1 MRISA
6 FSVAAAFLSAAIA
19 QGTSPA
25 SLLSQLPSCALECFA
40 SALPSSSCS
49 PTDQKCLCAS
59 EQFSNNVT
67 VCVTK
72 SCTIKESLSSRPY
85 PNPNHY
91 SLTPAPGTLNITKTN
106 CGAPIRDKSQVYSDT
121 AAAFS
126 VLAGVFIIQRFAY
139 KIYTKLDICL
149 DDWFALLTMII
160 AVPGAIINAH
170 YVPVNGLGRDIWT
183 LTPQQITNFLRFF
196 YFQEIIYVIE
206 VSVLKLSFLFFYR
219 RIFPGTTIRWLLWG
233 TIAFNT
239 LVGAVFT
246 LVCIFQCRPIKYF
259 WEQWDQEHRGKCLNI
274 NAIGWSSAA
283 ISIAL
288 DVWMLAL
295 PLWQIRTLRLD
306 WKKKIGV
313 GLMFGTG
320 AFITIVSILRLRSL
334 LAFRSDSMNPTWEFF
349 EVGLWSAVEICIGIV
364 CACLPSLRLLLVH
377 VFPKQF
383 GTSAKRDTGRYIHMY
398 DAGSR
403 MGSRPRHVTD
413 IDDGDDTDAFHT
425 QPVKGGS
432 GGDAF
437 KLVVTR
443 HLGGLDP
450 GAKK

>member
-1 MRISA
+1 MQTA
-6 FSVAAAFLSAAIA
+6 
-19 QGTSPA
+19 
-25 SLLSQLPSCALECFA
+25 
-40 SALPSSSCS
+40 
-49 PTDQKCLCAS
+49 
-59 EQFSNNVT
+59 
-67 VCVTK
+67 
-72 SCTIKESLSSRPY
+72 
-85 PNPNHY
+85 
-91 SLTPAPGTLNITKTN
+91 GTLNITKTN

-126 VLAGVFIIQRFAY
+126 ILAAVFIVQRFAY
-139 KIYTKLDICL
+139 KIYQKLAICL

-170 YVPVNGLGRDIWT
+170 YVPANGLGRDIWT
-183 LTPQQITNFLRFF
+183 LTPQQITTFLKLF

-219 RIFPGTTIRWLLWG
+219 RIFPGTTIRWLVWG
-233 TIAFNT
+233 TIACNT

-246 LVCIFQCRPIKYF
+246 LVCIFQCRPIQYF
-259 WEQWDQEHRGKCLNI
+259 WEQWDQEHRGQCLNI

-377 VFPKQF
+377 AFPKQF
-383 GTSAKRDTGRYIHMY
+383 GTSARRDTARYIHMY

-403 MGSRPRHVTD
+403 LGSRPRQKHA
-413 IDDGDDTDAFHT
+413 DDTDALHAQTF
-425 QPVKGGS
+425 KGVGDR
-432 GGDAF
+432 DAF

-450 GAKK
+450 DANK